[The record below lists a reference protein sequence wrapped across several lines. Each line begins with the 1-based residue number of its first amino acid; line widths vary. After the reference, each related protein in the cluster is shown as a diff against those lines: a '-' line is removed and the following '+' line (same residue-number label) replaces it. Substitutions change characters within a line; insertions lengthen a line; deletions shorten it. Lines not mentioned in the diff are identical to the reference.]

1 MAKVKDFADRF
12 RDGELPGHILHDA
25 VPEPAND
32 AAPPAKPTI
41 HVRPGELPAQVEA
54 AADALLQSE
63 SPVYEFSGGLV
74 VVQRRKRASRAA
86 AVPLHAERLKPGR
99 TKFLLALAAN
109 WEKSIWDKRVQAW
122 ANVPTNPPGDVIDAL
137 LDGASHAF
145 PALARIVSTPFL
157 LSDGEVVTTP
167 GYHEPSGIY
176 FDPCGVEFPPIPPN
190 PSREDAL
197 AALAVIEDFVCDFP
211 FANDSTKAAA
221 LAAILTPVVRSA
233 IDGPVPLFMVHA
245 HVAGSGKGKL
255 VNVAGIIA
263 TGATVPCMSSVEET
277 EFEKRI
283 VAALLGG
290 QPMLL
295 IDNVR
300 GKIGSATLDALLTT
314 DGEWSGRL
322 LGKSETVNLPMQ
334 LVVYVT
340 GNNLKIGGD
349 LARRCIPVFL
359 DPKVER
365 PEHRTDF
372 RHPSLVAYVKAHRAR
387 AVAAVLTIVKAYL
400 AAGAPAVELKTLGSF
415 EAWTAIVRAPLV
427 WLGCADPVAGQ
438 EVLREDADE
447 ALAGWRDALAA
458 LAARFKGDSFTSAAV
473 ARDLECG
480 GQMHGARDLFA
491 SLVRKGDLTGL
502 NLAALF
508 KSRHGRIVDGLRL
521 QKSSEKRRNDG
532 FAWVVERMV

>member
-12 RDGELPGHILHDA
+12 KDGALPKHILDDA

-32 AAPPAKPTI
+32 DKPPAKPTI
-41 HVRPGELPAQVEA
+41 HVRPGELPEQVDGA
-54 AADALLQSE
+54 ALALLQSGL
-63 SPVYEFSGGLV
+63 PIYDFSGGLV

-86 AVPLHAERLKPGR
+86 AVRLHAERIKPGR
-99 TKFLLALAAN
+99 AKFLLALAAN
-109 WEKSIWDKRVQAW
+109 WERSVWDKREQAW
-122 ANVPTNPPGDVIDAL
+122 VDVPTNPPGDVIEAL
-137 LDGASHAF
+137 LDGASQAF
-145 PALARIVSTPFL
+145 PALARIVTTPFL
-157 LSDGEVVTTP
+157 LSDGEVVTAP

-176 FDPCGVEFPPIPPN
+176 FDPCGVDFPPIPSN

-197 AALAVIEDFVCDFP
+197 AALAVIDDLVCDFP
-211 FANDSTKAAA
+211 FANESTKAAA

-233 IDGPVPLFMVHA
+233 IDGPVPLFLIHA
-245 HVAGSGKGKL
+245 HAAGTGKGKL

-263 TGATVPCMSSVEET
+263 TGAAVPCMSSVEEA

-283 VAALLGG
+283 VSALLGG

-359 DPKVER
+359 DSKLER

-372 RHPSLVAYVKAHRAR
+372 RHPKLVAHVKANRAR

-400 AAGAPAVELKTLGSF
+400 AAGAPEVALKPLGSF

-458 LAARFKGDSFTSAAV
+458 LAGRFKDDSFTAAAV
-473 ARDLECG
+473 VRELEPGC
-480 GQMHGARDLFA
+480 QMHGARNFFA
-491 SLVRKGDLTGL
+491 PLVHKGELTGL
-502 NLAALF
+502 NLAAVF
-508 KSRHGRIVDGLRL
+508 RSRHGRIVNGLRL
-521 QKSSEKRRNDG
+521 QKSAEKRRNDG
-532 FAWVVERMV
+532 FAWVVEPMV

>member
-12 RDGELPGHILHDA
+12 KDGALPKHILDDA

-32 AAPPAKPTI
+32 DKPPAKPTI
-41 HVRPGELPAQVEA
+41 HVRPGELPEQVDGA
-54 AADALLQSE
+54 ALALLQSGL
-63 SPVYEFSGGLV
+63 PIYDFSGGLV

-86 AVPLHAERLKPGR
+86 AVRLHAERIKPGR
-99 TKFLLALAAN
+99 AKFLLALAAN
-109 WEKSIWDKRVQAW
+109 WERSVWDKREQAW
-122 ANVPTNPPGDVIDAL
+122 VDVPTNPPGDVIEAL
-137 LDGASHAF
+137 LDGASQAF
-145 PALARIVSTPFL
+145 PALARIVTTPFL
-157 LSDGEVVTTP
+157 LSDGEVVTAP

-176 FDPCGVEFPPIPPN
+176 FDPCGVDFPPIPSN

-197 AALAVIEDFVCDFP
+197 AALAVIDDLVCDFP
-211 FANDSTKAAA
+211 FANESTKAAA

-233 IDGPVPLFMVHA
+233 IDGPVPLFLIHA
-245 HVAGSGKGKL
+245 HAAGTGKGKL

-263 TGATVPCMSSVEET
+263 TGAAVPCMSSVEEA

-283 VAALLGG
+283 VSALLGG

-359 DPKVER
+359 DSKLER

-372 RHPSLVAYVKAHRAR
+372 RHPKLVAHVKANRAR

-400 AAGAPAVELKTLGSF
+400 AAGAPEVALKPLGSF

-438 EVLREDADE
+438 EVLREDADD

-458 LAARFKGDSFTSAAV
+458 LAGRFKGDSFTAAAV
-473 ARDLECG
+473 VRELEPGC
-480 GQMHGARDLFA
+480 QMHGARNFFA
-491 SLVRKGDLTGL
+491 PLVHKGELTGL
-502 NLAALF
+502 NLAAVF
-508 KSRHGRIVDGLRL
+508 RSRHGRIVNGLRL
-521 QKSSEKRRNDG
+521 QKSAEKRRNDG
-532 FAWVVERMV
+532 FAWVVAPMV